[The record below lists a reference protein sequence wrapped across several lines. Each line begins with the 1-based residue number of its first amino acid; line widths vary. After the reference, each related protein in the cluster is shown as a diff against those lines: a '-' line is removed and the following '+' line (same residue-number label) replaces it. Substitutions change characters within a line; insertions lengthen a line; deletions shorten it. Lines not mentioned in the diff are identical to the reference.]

1 MFYLFSLNTQK
12 VSQSPT
18 VLRYKISSELA
29 AFYTKL
35 TKSPDQACSATYLI
49 SGEYMFPFSCNANT
63 GSRSKKK
70 ANGCLLDMDIDS
82 DSSPYDFTPTQSQ
95 SQSQPPLKPHFKECG
110 NVEGGKKGNKDVVV
124 QIRLTVVGEAELGG
138 RYVYLSAFV
147 FVSESIISCP
157 AAKAKYTKVNSV
169 TLYSL
174 SPAPIRVSLN
184 LISCTV
190 CRLIGGQ
197 YVE

>member
-1 MFYLFSLNTQK
+1 MSKQKIEDFLTKQLF
-12 VSQSPT
+12 
-18 VLRYKISSELA
+18 ISKNVVTYRLLSRELGIHVNVAKNELA

-49 SGEYMFPFSCNANT
+49 SGEHMFPFSCNANT

-95 SQSQPPLKPHFKECG
+95 SQSQPPLKPHFKEYG

-147 FVSESIISCP
+147 FV
-157 AAKAKYTKVNSV
+157 
-169 TLYSL
+169 
-174 SPAPIRVSLN
+174 
-184 LISCTV
+184 
-190 CRLIGGQ
+190 
-197 YVE
+197 